1 MKQFSLFFFSLLTA
15 ISLFGCRKEA
25 PEEISEAVESPIVV
39 RNGNLTPVSNIRKEF
54 FVLNMHI
61 YNYYCLYLHVD
72 SNVWSMEK
80 RKYNR
85 IKVVL
90 VQKDKTGIWL
100 SKKIGKS
107 NTTVSK
113 YLNQRVQPDLITLN
127 AIADALEVDV
137 KDLLVSNIE

>member
-1 MKQFSLFFFSLLTA
+1 
-15 ISLFGCRKEA
+15 
-25 PEEISEAVESPIVV
+25 
-39 RNGNLTPVSNIRKEF
+39 
-54 FVLNMHI
+54 
-61 YNYYCLYLHVD
+61 
-72 SNVWSMEK
+72 MEN

-90 VQKDKTGIWL
+90 AQKDKTGIWL